1 MMNKA
6 YVDYLVAEHKSKRTI
21 DTYVNYI
28 EKALAF
34 IGKPDSEITRI
45 DLMNWQNSISHLSA
59 NSINLQI
66 SAIKSYFGFLYEMD
80 IINSNPAEKMKK
92 LKNNPKVKPFIS
104 SDDISKMIAAAK
116 SDRNKAIVSTLA
128 MTGLR
133 ISELKSIRLDSYKAN
148 SNEIIIVG
156 KGNKQRKVYIPSVA
170 QKYINIYLEN
180 RTVNSEFLFC
190 SRTGTE
196 IDTNKVDDSIKRIAK
211 NAGLDYWETMSAHCL
226 RSAFCSNMLA
236 NNVPVNVVR
245 DMMGHASIATTN
257 IYAKSSQEM
266 VKNYMM
272 MGY

>member
-1 MMNKA
+1 MNNN
-6 YVDYLVAEHKSKRTI
+6 YINYLTANRKSVRTI
-21 DTYVNYI
+21 ETYTDYVQ
-28 EKALAF
+28 KMLKF
-34 IGKPDSEITRI
+34 IGKPDTEITKA
-45 DLMNWQNSISHLSA
+45 DLLSWQNSISNLSA

-80 IINSNPAEKMKK
+80 IISSNPAEKMKK

-116 SDRNKAIVSTLA
+116 SDRNKAIVCTLA

-133 ISELKSIRLDSYKAN
+133 ISELRSIRLDSYKAN

-156 KGNKQRKVYIPSVA
+156 KGNKQRKIYIPSVA

-180 RTVNSEFLFC
+180 RTVSSEFLFC

-236 NNVPVNVVR
+236 QNVPVNIVR

-257 IYAKSSQEM
+257 IYAKSAQNEIRE
-266 VKNYMM
+266 YMM
-272 MGY
+272 RGY